1 MRLIR
6 YSEHT
11 FNEKLVMEEKINI
24 AEILKDK
31 PQGTKLYDLLYNV
44 GVELCAVGDID
55 TEAEILC
62 TNKIDYDSNCYH
74 GYSEFGTLVG
84 YPDGLQTLLPSKDMR
99 DWRKFAWKKGDVL
112 VNKDNNSHI
121 IFDKFND
128 DTYTTFTG
136 KLYYN
141 TTKAGYNYARTRDTA
156 MTQYF
161 NIEKDDAAQTYINTI
176 EERLGGKLNRET
188 LEIEKAQHEFKDG
201 DIITFKD
208 RIIIIYNT
216 SIEKSPTRTGIYY
229 HACLKEGKLTVNEYL
244 ISCGFGE
251 GWYSSTEEEK
261 HQLFDALA
269 KEGKAWDAE
278 KKQIVDLK
286 SKIDELKPFDKV
298 LVRANGYDPWQV
310 SLFGYKD
317 GNCYYYCCGFGW
329 SQCIPYIGNESLLG
343 TTKDVEDYI

>member
-1 MRLIR
+1 
-6 YSEHT
+6 
-11 FNEKLVMEEKINI
+11 METKINI

-31 PQGTKLYDLLYNV
+31 PQGIKLYADAF
-44 GVELCAVGDID
+44 GELSIEEIC
-55 TEAEILC
+55 TEDELGI
-62 TNKIDYDSNCYH
+62 
-74 GYSEFGTLVG
+74 
-84 YPDGLQTLLPSKDMR
+84 TLLDKEGDELYFYNDGKYNTHGEPILVPSKSMR
-99 DWRKFAWKKGDVL
+99 DWRKFAWEKGDIL
-112 VNKDNNSHI
+112 LSKDNDVYI
-121 IFDKFND
+121 IFEKF
-128 DTYTTFTG
+128 
-136 KLYYN
+136 
-141 TTKAGYNYARTRDTA
+141 
-156 MTQYF
+156 
-161 NIEKDDAAQTYINTI
+161 EDDAYTKFKGKHYLWKKFDEEDYSKEESQMLTSLFEKVNDYEVQTYINAI

-317 GNCYYYCCGFGW
+317 GNCYYCCGFGW

-343 TTKDVEDYI
+343 TTDNFE

>member
-1 MRLIR
+1 
-6 YSEHT
+6 
-11 FNEKLVMEEKINI
+11 MEEKINI

-31 PQGTKLYDLLYNV
+31 PQGTKLYSSACGKCKLEEVDDKSFKISFYNSKFGFMNGGEGYLDKNGKLY
-44 GVELCAVGDID
+44 D
-55 TEAEILC
+55 
-62 TNKIDYDSNCYH
+62 
-74 GYSEFGTLVG
+74 
-84 YPDGLQTLLPSKDMR
+84 DGECVVFPSKEMR
-99 DWRKFAWKKGDVL
+99 DWSKFAWKRGDVL
-112 VNKDNNSHI
+112 VNKYNNSHI

-136 KLYYN
+136 KLFFQVV
-141 TTKAGYNYARTRDTA
+141 KAGYNYTHTCSDV
-156 MTQYF
+156 MTQNF
-161 NIEKDDAAQTYINTI
+161 DIEKGDAVQTYINAI

-188 LEIEKAQHEFKDG
+188 LEVEKTQPEFKDG

-286 SKIDELKPFDKV
+286 SKIELKPFDKV
-298 LVRANGYDPWQV
+298 LVRDSESDKWRAN
-310 SLFGYKD
+310 LFGYIDKD
-317 GNCYYYCCGFGW
+317 EYYHCVYANWVYCI
-329 SQCIPYIGNESLLG
+329 SYAGNEHLLG
-343 TTKDVEDYI
+343 TTKDVED